1 MQIPF
6 QRTHLSAVIGTLL
19 LGSLVVLNGCSSNDN
34 NSTGET
40 SSASKSTVI
49 SAGEQCTYGGIQ
61 VDTGIDEN
69 KNGVLDD
76 SEIDSTDYVCNG
88 ADGEIYSSSIAFTEI
103 APAIT
108 DIEKSSIRAATE
120 VSIAGEKQTIGYH
133 TLIKTGDTDNGETFG
148 VVKDFQDA
156 VITAA
161 DASPYL
167 CNGTD
172 SGQGSGLDHVSILN
186 KNDKLYMVSQFE
198 CGPGAMYMNELNQ
211 AEDGT
216 LSLKAN
222 SLKYI
227 SQKDEFGGWVHCAGM
242 TTPWQSHLGSEEYE
256 ADANPD
262 GSSYNYTKNSYFSEV
277 TQYYWG
283 GDATLNNPYY
293 YGWTP
298 EVQIDANG
306 DPQYTKHYSM
316 GRFAHELA
324 YVMPDRKTVYMSDD
338 GSGGVL
344 FMYIAD
350 SAEDLSAGQL
360 YAAKWNQTSATGLG
374 EAVLTWVDM
383 GHASDTE
390 VRAIVAAKKSFSDLF
405 NTETMNADGSCP
417 TAGTGLD
424 ASNGFKSVNTAGGV
438 SECLQLKDI
447 TGDSLINDADIA
459 IAARM
464 ESRRM
469 AAMLG
474 ATSEFDKKEGIT
486 FNSRDKELYLAISQ
500 VRYGMEDSAKKGSA
514 NTKYDIGGNN
524 DIQLGYNY
532 CGGVYAL
539 GVAANEDIG
548 SDYVAYSMKGL
559 VAGTPTDYTG
569 TALAGNTC
577 DVDGIAN
584 PDNLTFLEDSNMLVI
599 GEDTGSHPNDM
610 VWAYDVSTDKM
621 ARIATTPYGSE
632 TTSPF
637 WYKDLNG
644 FGYLS
649 LVTQHPFGEVGD
661 SYVRPTG
668 VDIKSEAGYIGSFD
682 FSKLK

>member
-6 QRTHLSAVIGTLL
+6 KRTHLSTLIGTLM
-19 LGSLVVLNGCSSNDN
+19 LGSVVILGGCSSNG
-34 NSTGET
+34 NSAGDA
-40 SSASKSTVI
+40 SSASRSTVI
-49 SAGEQCTYGGIQ
+49 AAGAQCTYGGIQ

-69 KNGVLDD
+69 KNGMLDD
-76 SEIDSTDYVCNG
+76 SEVDSTDYVCNG
-88 ADGEIYSSSIAFTEI
+88 ADGEVYASSIAFSEI

-108 DIEKSSIRAATE
+108 DTEKSNIRATNE

-148 VVKDFQDA
+148 VVKDYQDA

-161 DASPYL
+161 DNSAYL

-172 SGQGSGLDHVSILN
+172 SGEGSGLDHISILQ

-198 CGPGAMYMNELNQ
+198 CGPGAMYMNELDQ
-211 AEDGT
+211 AADGT
-216 LSLKAN
+216 LSLKAGT
-222 SLKYI
+222 LKFV
-227 SQKDEFGGWVHCAGM
+227 SQKEEFGGWVHCAGM

-256 ADANPD
+256 ADANPA
-262 GSSYNYTKNSYFSEV
+262 GSSYNYTSNSYFSEV

-283 GDATLNNPYY
+283 GDATKNNPYY
-293 YGWTP
+293 YGWIP
-298 EVQIDANG
+298 EVDVDSSGN
-306 DPQYTKHYSM
+306 PVYTKHYSM

-324 YVMPDRKTVYMSDD
+324 YVMPDSKTVYMSDD

-344 FMYIAD
+344 FMFVAD
-350 SAEDLSAGQL
+350 TAEDLSAGQL
-360 YAAKWNQTSATGLG
+360 YAAKWNQVSDTGLG
-374 EAVLTWVDM
+374 EAVLSWIDL
-383 GHASDTE
+383 GHASDAE
-390 VRAIVAAKKSFSDLF
+390 VRTIVAAKKSFSDVF
-405 NTETMNADGSCP
+405 NTETINADGTCP
-417 TAGTGLD
+417 TPGTGLD

-438 SECLQLKDI
+438 KECLQLKDI

-486 FNSRDKELYLAISQ
+486 FDNRGKNLYIAMSQ
-500 VRYGMEDSAKKGSA
+500 IRYGMEDSARKGSA
-514 NTKYDIGGNN
+514 NTSYDIGGNN
-524 DIQLGYNY
+524 DVRLSYNY
-532 CGGVYAL
+532 CGGVYSL
-539 GVAANEDIG
+539 GVATNEDIG

-559 VAGTPTDYTG
+559 VAGTPVDYTG
-569 TALAGNTC
+569 TAMAGNNC

-584 PDNLTFLEDSNMLVI
+584 PDNLAFLEDSNILVI
-599 GEDTGSHPNDM
+599 GEDTGEHPNDM

-621 ARIATTPYGSE
+621 SRIATTPYGSE
-632 TTSPF
+632 TTSPY

-644 FGYLS
+644 HGYLT
-649 LVTQHPFGEVGD
+649 LVTQHPFGEVGGG
-661 SYVRPTG
+661 YVRPTG
-668 VDIKSEAGYIGSFD
+668 VDIRTEAGYIGNFD